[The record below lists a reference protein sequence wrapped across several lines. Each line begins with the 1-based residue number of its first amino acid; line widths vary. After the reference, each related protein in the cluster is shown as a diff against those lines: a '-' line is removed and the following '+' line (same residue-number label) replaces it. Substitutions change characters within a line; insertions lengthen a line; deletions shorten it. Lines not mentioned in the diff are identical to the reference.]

1 MSPQYPSF
9 RGRLLPILSILLLS
23 TVLLSSSFHA
33 ADAADEAVDPDDVAG
48 CHPGDGV
55 WARCVPYTAGEVRA
69 MFQPGP
75 ELGGVKALGED
86 EGDVGDLTRNA
97 DHSRKLA
104 EVDPADAAVD
114 ESVSALKAVEEGGA
128 ISSSDDIVVSD
139 DVADQDLK
147 PADVTGDDVA
157 LVADEAAYNE
167 FAAYNEAQQ
176 GNEPNQEQ
184 EAEEEEEGQELGNKE
199 QPEEGQQQGLL
210 RMAGDGAAGAAD
222 GEGSSG
228 ASKRR
233 VLRDLGYGYWFAV
246 DNQLLDEEGRVIKFS
261 GVTWNGFD
269 SQSCV
274 VDGIAGGSGLTY
286 SDHLDKIQ
294 GAGFNVVRL
303 PFSTDC
309 LMYDDRMPA
318 REAIDAD
325 LSPELKNMTVIQ
337 VIDAIVKACR
347 DRGLRVILA
356 NTRIGP
362 ALPPDFEDDLGVW
375 WDAGHPENVWIGN
388 WMKLAQR
395 YIGERA
401 VVGFDLYNEIHNH
414 PSHPDIIWAGDNVG
428 EPYNWRTAVKRA
440 ADAIQSIN
448 PDLLIIVQGLG
459 TQYTWRGA
467 DQRGV
472 MAHPLKLKVKY
483 KLAYAIN
490 DFGPFVDAKKPW
502 FRDANFPENLEAYW
516 DAAFGFI
523 PQKNFTPLIVT
534 QWGSRFPS
542 VENTSADFQEMQY
555 LEKFQ
560 RYIRSRSAGWV
571 WLTWG
576 PTNKEVGG
584 LLAKSW
590 KKMEQPKLS
599 FLQPIM
605 HPGFGPA
612 NGEQPWTAPGHGKL
626 VVFAP
631 DTNVTV
637 IGSGE
642 DLSPKL
648 QRPQWNAAA
657 ASPHGPVAFTLMY
670 CLVLAFIVSLSAF

>member
-1 MSPQYPSF
+1 MSRRSQNPSI
-9 RGRLLPILSILLLS
+9 RGRLLLALAALFLSA
-23 TVLLSSSFHA
+23 VLLSSLFRVADA
-33 ADAADEAVDPDDVAG
+33 ASRELLAADEAVDPDGVTG
-48 CHPGDGV
+48 CHRGDGV
-55 WARCVPYTAGEVRA
+55 WARCVPLTAGEVRE
-69 MFQPGP
+69 MFRPGTD
-75 ELGGVKALGED
+75 LGGVTTLVDAD
-86 EGDVGDLTRNA
+86 DQDVAANA

-104 EVDPADAAVD
+104 EVELPDADVD
-114 ESVSALKAVEEGGA
+114 ESVSDVEIVEEVVA
-128 ISSSDDIVVSD
+128 ISSDDVDAVLEDSIGLD
-139 DVADQDLK
+139 DVAEQSVQ
-147 PADVTGDDVA
+147 PADVTVYDVA
-157 LVADEAAYNE
+157 LMVNE
-167 FAAYNEAQQ
+167 QQ
-176 GNEPNQEQ
+176 GKMEE
-184 EAEEEEEGQELGNKE
+184 EAEQGQGY
-199 QPEEGQQQGLL
+199 L
-210 RMAGDGAAGAAD
+210 RMAAADSAANAESAAVSASSGAD
-222 GEGSSG
+222 GEGSADSPR
-228 ASKRR
+228 RR
-233 VLRDLGYGYWFAV
+233 VLRELGYGYWFAV

-269 SQSCV
+269 TENCV
-274 VDGIAGGSGLTY
+274 VDGIAGGSGSSY

-303 PFSTDC
+303 PFSTEC
-309 LMYDDRMPA
+309 LMYNERTPA
-318 REAIDAD
+318 REAIDFELNPD
-325 LSPELKNMTVIQ
+325 LKNLTVIQ
-337 VIDAIVKACR
+337 AIDAIVKACR

-362 ALPPDFEDDLGVW
+362 ALPPLFEDDLGVW
-375 WDAGHPENVWIGN
+375 WDAGHSEAVWIGN
-388 WMKLAQR
+388 WLKLAQR

-401 VVGFDLYNEIHNH
+401 VVGVDLYNEIHNH

-428 EPYNWRTAVKRA
+428 EPYNWRTAAKRA
-440 ADAIQSIN
+440 ADAIQSVN

-483 KLAYAIN
+483 KLAYAVN
-490 DFGPFVDAKKPW
+490 DFGPFVDPKKPW
-502 FRDANFPENLEAYW
+502 FKDPNFPENLEGYW
-516 DAAFGFI
+516 DTAFGFI

-542 VENTSADFQEMQY
+542 VENTSTDFQEMQY

-576 PTNKEVGG
+576 PTNKQVGG

-590 KKMEQPKLS
+590 KKMEQPKMS

-612 NGEQPWTAPGHGKL
+612 NGEQPWTAPDHDKL
-626 VVFAP
+626 VVFSP

-657 ASPHGPVAFTLMY
+657 HSPHGPVAFTLMY

>member
-1 MSPQYPSF
+1 MSRRTQHPSIH
-9 RGRLLPILSILLLS
+9 GWLLLGLSALLLS
-23 TVLLSSSFHA
+23 AVLLSSSFPA
-33 ADAADEAVDPDDVAG
+33 ADAASRELLAADEPVDPDDVTG
-48 CHPGDGV
+48 CHRGDGV
-55 WARCVPYTAGEVRA
+55 WARCVPLTAGEVRE
-69 MFQPGP
+69 MFRPGTD
-75 ELGGVKALGED
+75 LGGVTTLVDA
-86 EGDVGDLTRNA
+86 GDQDAAANA

-104 EVDPADAAVD
+104 EVELPDADVD
-114 ESVSALKAVEEGGA
+114 ESVSDVEVVDAVLE
-128 ISSSDDIVVSD
+128 
-139 DVADQDLK
+139 DVAAQNVQ
-147 PADVTGDDVA
+147 PADVTVDDVA
-157 LVADEAAYNE
+157 PMVDEQ
-167 FAAYNEAQQ
+167 QQ
-176 GNEPNQEQ
+176 GQTGE
-184 EAEEEEEGQELGNKE
+184 EAGT
-199 QPEEGQQQGLL
+199 EGQQPQQEQKQEEEAGEKGQGYL
-210 RMAGDGAAGAAD
+210 RMAAAD
-222 GEGSSG
+222 RTDSAANAVVRAGSGGAGGEGSAESPR
-228 ASKRR
+228 RR
-233 VLRDLGYGYWFAV
+233 VLRELGYGYWFAV

-269 SQSCV
+269 TENCV
-274 VDGIAGGSGLTY
+274 VDGIAGGSGLSY
-286 SDHLDKIQ
+286 ADHLDKIQ

-303 PFSTDC
+303 PFSTEC
-309 LMYDDRMPA
+309 LMYDERTPS
-318 REAIDAD
+318 REAIDFD
-325 LSPELKNMTVIQ
+325 LNPDLKNLTVIQ
-337 VIDAIVKACR
+337 AIDAVVKACR

-362 ALPPDFEDDLGVW
+362 ALPPLYEDDLGVW
-375 WDAGHPENVWIGN
+375 WDAGHSEAVWIGN
-388 WMKLAQR
+388 WLKLAQR
-395 YIGERA
+395 YIGDRT
-401 VVGFDLYNEIHNH
+401 VVGVDLYNEIHNH
-414 PSHPDIIWAGDNVG
+414 PSHPDIVWAGDNVG
-428 EPYNWRTAVKRA
+428 EPYNWRTAAKRA
-440 ADAIQSIN
+440 ADAIQTVN

-483 KLAYAIN
+483 KLAYAVN
-490 DFGPFVDAKKPW
+490 DFGPFVDPTKPW
-502 FRDANFPENLEAYW
+502 FKDMNFPENLEAYW

-534 QWGSRFPS
+534 EWGSRFPS
-542 VENTSADFQEMQY
+542 VDNTSSDFQEMQY

-576 PTNKEVGG
+576 PTNKQVGG

-590 KKMEQPKLS
+590 KKTEQPKLS

-605 HPGFGPA
+605 HPRFGPA
-612 NGEQPWTAPGHGKL
+612 NGEQPWTAPDHDKL

-657 ASPHGPVAFTLMY
+657 HSPHGPVAFTLMY